1 MKISKNKYWQESS
14 KWANQNKI
22 ENISI
27 LDKLAKKVN
36 NLLENKFQIR
46 IQRLKYHKDKTF
58 SSRVTDEDIRL
69 EKNELIYKQLL
80 NLLNV
85 FKLDYSLINLN
96 DDLVHFDEIYL
107 NWKKKYIRGGIS
119 YNNALFLFLFLRIIK
134 PDHYIESGVA
144 MGFSLYIADHA
155 LKKDATIHAYDI
167 NLDNNL
173 HKSDRVEFNEYE
185 ISKRFPEVN
194 GEKTVIF
201 YDDHMPHIDRFT
213 LSEKK
218 NIKYS
223 IFDDDVSFLNLHSD
237 GWPPLPTIK
246 MILDD
251 KFQNKLREGFSWINN
266 DEVSN
271 FKASDDDFKKIKIRL
286 NKSKIFNLP
295 NLKDITGY
303 DNSSYTTFLEI

>member
-107 NWKKKYIRGGIS
+107 NWKKNILEEVYLIIMHFFYS
-119 YNNALFLFLFLRIIK
+119 Y
-134 PDHYIESGVA
+134 
-144 MGFSLYIADHA
+144 
-155 LKKDATIHAYDI
+155 
-167 NLDNNL
+167 
-173 HKSDRVEFNEYE
+173 
-185 ISKRFPEVN
+185 
-194 GEKTVIF
+194 
-201 YDDHMPHIDRFT
+201 
-213 LSEKK
+213 
-218 NIKYS
+218 
-223 IFDDDVSFLNLHSD
+223 FLN
-237 GWPPLPTIK
+237 
-246 MILDD
+246 
-251 KFQNKLREGFSWINN
+251 N
-266 DEVSN
+266 
-271 FKASDDDFKKIKIRL
+271 
-286 NKSKIFNLP
+286 
-295 NLKDITGY
+295 
-303 DNSSYTTFLEI
+303 